1 MPYLQVDHL
10 MGPRPCLHF
19 LGGQALVALGEADLK
34 PGWTAEF
41 WVLKA
46 DIVDRTRYSP
56 PSFLWTILKWCYSP
70 WLVGS
75 TWTIHVMLVFLRLGN

>member
-1 MPYLQVDHL
+1 MPCLQVDHL

-46 DIVDRTRYSP
+46 DIVDRTRYIRLCLIMDDASQA
-56 PSFLWTILKWCYSP
+56 FLS
-70 WLVGS
+70 VS
-75 TWTIHVMLVFLRLGN
+75 TWFDSPLV